1 MGKFTWQFQ
10 KLWLKM
16 LKTSV
21 SRMNSH
27 STRKAMERLVGKT
40 EEDSR
45 PRIRLLTLICL
56 LVKSVT
62 FLFRILT
69 SFFEKKKKKKK
80 CCYPLQ
86 NWMLPCKG
94 NNCNLIVIVKIFINE
109 SNRKK
114 LLTLKQYI
122 DSVLLANVYET
133 TRGIPL
139 KPIIGI

>member
-69 SFFEKKKKKKK
+69 SFFEKKKKKKNAVTLCK
-80 CCYPLQ
+80 TECYHA
-86 NWMLPCKG
+86 K
-94 NNCNLIVIVKIFINE
+94 V
-109 SNRKK
+109 
-114 LLTLKQYI
+114 
-122 DSVLLANVYET
+122 T
-133 TRGIPL
+133 TAIL
-139 KPIIGI
+139 